1 MDREFEEQA
10 ERYVTHHFLEISRAR
25 REVRQ
30 AVENDVVKRNV
41 ARSGIHVAQLLQKS
55 GEVLERYCDALL
67 TDLIGLV
74 ERHVGLDSRSAEWLR
89 QRYATCVEGFGRG
102 LGQELEDLTRRIG
115 LLGLQK
121 STKEE
126 VERLTGRLTSRGRL
140 RIDTALGEAELK
152 RRRTDAEA
160 DVSAKT
166 DVFISH
172 ASEDKDAVA
181 RPLAE
186 ELKRRGFSVWYDE
199 YVLKLGD
206 SLPAEIDRGLAN
218 CRFGVV
224 ILSPRFFA
232 KNWPR
237 RELDGL
243 AAREVRGGRKVI
255 LPVWHEVDADEV
267 EKHSPMLAAKLAVST
282 SQGLGTVVE
291 QIAAVLQP
299 NRPSPPEPVRREP
312 DVTPSTEGGS
322 SSADEPVRIVGI
334 VEEEVGRP
342 RNDGTRGSA
351 LYPVCLRL
359 SRTPSPV
366 WAELFVE
373 TWNHPPQYTTRHRPG
388 IASVVGDRII
398 LASTTIEEIEEV
410 HKETLRHVLAR
421 VNEEADRLEASERKR
436 AAAEAEAQR
445 DHDERVRAAAK
456 RVRFD

>member
-10 ERYVTHHFLEISRAR
+10 ERYVTRHFLDISKAR
-25 REVRQ
+25 RAARQ
-30 AVENDVVKRNV
+30 AVENDVARRNLT
-41 ARSGIHVAQLLQKS
+41 RSGLHVGQLIERS
-55 GEVLERYCDALL
+55 GEVLEKGCDALL
-67 TDLIGLV
+67 TELIELV
-74 ERHVGLDSRSAEWLR
+74 ERHVGLDPQSAEWLR
-89 QRYATCVEGFGRG
+89 QRYARCVEGLGRG
-102 LGQELEDLTRRIG
+102 LGQELEELTRRIG
-115 LLGLQK
+115 LPAVQK
-121 STKEE
+121 AAAED
-126 VERLTGRLTSRGRL
+126 VERLTGRLVSRGRL
-140 RIDTALGEAELK
+140 RIDTALGEADLK

-232 KNWPR
+232 KKWPR

-255 LPVWHEVDADEV
+255 LPVWHDVDAAEV
-267 EKHSPMLAAKLAVST
+267 EKHSPTLAAKLAVST
-282 SQGLGTVVE
+282 SEGLGAVVE
-291 QIAAVLQP
+291 QIAAVIQP
-299 NRPSPPEPVRREP
+299 HRPNPPDPVRGEP
-312 DVTPSTEGGS
+312 DGTPVTERGGS
-322 SSADEPVRIVGI
+322 SAEEPVRIVGI

-342 RNDGTRGSA
+342 RNDGTPGSA
-351 LYPVCLRL
+351 LYPVSLRL
-359 SRTPSPV
+359 SRTPSRV

-373 TWNHPPQYTTRHRPG
+373 TWNRPPQYTTQHRPG
-388 IASVVGDRII
+388 IASVEGDRII
-398 LASTTIEEIEEV
+398 LARTTIEEIEEV

-421 VNEEADRLEASERKR
+421 VNEEAGRLEASERKR

-445 DHDERVRAAAK
+445 AHDERVQAAAK
-456 RVRFD
+456 CVRFD

>member
-10 ERYVTHHFLEISRAR
+10 ERYITRHFLDISKAR
-25 REVRQ
+25 RAARQ
-30 AVENDVVKRNV
+30 AVENDVARRNLT
-41 ARSGIHVAQLLQKS
+41 RSGLHVGQLLEKS
-55 GEVLERYCDALL
+55 GEVLEKGCDALL
-67 TDLIGLV
+67 TELIELA
-74 ERHVGLDSRSAEWLR
+74 ERHVGLDPQSAEWLR
-89 QRYATCVEGFGRG
+89 QRHGRCVEGLGRG
-102 LGQELEDLTRRIG
+102 LGQELEELTRRIG
-115 LLGLQK
+115 LPTVK
-121 STKEE
+121 AVEE
-126 VERLTGRLTSRGRL
+126 DIERLTGRLVSRGRL

-152 RRRTDAEA
+152 RRRTGKEA
-160 DVSAKT
+160 DVPAKT

-232 KNWPR
+232 KKWPR

-255 LPVWHEVDADEV
+255 LPVWHDVDAAEV
-267 EKHSPMLAAKLAVST
+267 EKHSPTLAAKLAVST
-282 SQGLGTVVE
+282 SEGLGAVVE
-291 QIAAVLQP
+291 QIAAVIQP
-299 NRPSPPEPVRREP
+299 NRPSPPGPVRREP
-312 DVTPSTEGGS
+312 DGTLDTEPEGS
-322 SSADEPVRIVGI
+322 GAEEPVRIVGI

-342 RNDGTRGSA
+342 RNDGTPGSA
-351 LYPVCLRL
+351 LYPVSLRL

-366 WAELFVE
+366 WAYLFVE
-373 TWNHPPQYTTRHRPG
+373 TWNHPPRYTTRHRPG

-398 LASTTIEEIEEV
+398 LARTTIEEIDEV
-410 HKETLRHVLAR
+410 HKETLTHVLAR
-421 VNEEADRLEASERKR
+421 VNEEAGRLEASERRR
-436 AAAEAEAQR
+436 AAAEAEAER
-445 DHDERVRAAAK
+445 DHDERVRAATK